1 MVFFDAFVFM
11 GQNFALLMD
20 KTGSHLWLS
29 VAALAVSL
37 VIAIPIGLWLGHI
50 HRGEFIAVS
59 ISNVGR
65 ALPSLALIAILIGIV
80 GIGFTNVLIALVL
93 LAAPP
98 VLTNTFVAVNSV
110 DRDLTR
116 AGRGMGL
123 KPGQILMRVELPLA
137 LPTIFSGLRVAAVLV
152 VSSAT
157 LATIAGA
164 GGLGDIILN
173 QVAYGLEG
181 VIAGALWVA
190 ALAVLTDQF
199 FALLLRL
206 LTPRGLRQ
214 TRSSESKDSRTKA
227 VEA

>member
-11 GQNFALLMD
+11 GQNLGLLME

-29 VAALAVSL
+29 IVALAVSV

-50 HRGEFIAVS
+50 HRGEFMAVS
-59 ISNVGR
+59 VSNVGR

-80 GIGFTNVLIALVL
+80 GIGFTNALIALVI

-123 KPGQILMRVELPLA
+123 KPGQILMRVEVPLA
-137 LPTIFSGLRVAAVLV
+137 LPIIFSGLRVAAVLV

-173 QVAYGLEG
+173 QAGYGLEG
-181 VIAGALWVA
+181 VVAGALWVA
-190 ALAVLTDQF
+190 ALAILTDQF

-206 LTPRGLRQ
+206 LTPRGLR
-214 TRSSESKDSRTKA
+214 RSRSTGGQDLRT
-227 VEA
+227 EAIEA